1 MSVVRFL
8 HAFALAVWLGGMA
21 VLGAVVAPATFQVL
35 QARDAVSGR
44 VLAAAVFGTILDRF
58 QFVAYACA
66 AVVLM
71 TLAVMARAGKK
82 TDAERTARAEGF
94 AVRGVLAAAMLAVA
108 LYMGFSLYPEV
119 NRIQAAIGSA
129 VSPSTLEA
137 GDPRRLRFDALHAR
151 STRLM
156 QLNLAGT
163 LILLAWHAR
172 SGARARG

>member
-35 QARDAVSGR
+35 QARSGVSGR

-58 QFVAYACA
+58 QLVAYVCG
-66 AVVLM
+66 AVVLV
-71 TLAVMARAGKK
+71 TLAVMAFGARQM
-82 TDAERTARAEGF
+82 RAEGY
-94 AVRGVLAAAMLAVA
+94 AVRGALAAAMLAVA
-108 LYMGFSLYPEV
+108 LYMGVSLYPEV
-119 NRIQAAIGSA
+119 NRIQAAIGA
-129 VSPSTLEA
+129 DVSPSTLDA
-137 GDPRRLRFDALHAR
+137 GDPRRVRFDALHAR

-172 SGARARG
+172 SGARVRG